1 MKYVNI
7 KQVDAFTT
15 IPFGGNPAGV
25 VTDASYITDDEKQK
39 IAREMKV

>member
-1 MKYVNI
+1 MNKIKI

-25 VTDASYITDDEKQK
+25 VTDASQHF
-39 IAREMKV
+39 

>member
-1 MKYVNI
+1 MKTVSV

-25 VTDASYITDDEKQK
+25 VTDASK
-39 IAREMKV
+39 IISIYLEVLR